1 MSLVD
6 TCKTQPTSLTRANVE
21 EEEEGLFVKGF
32 FFFFLSIK
40 RFYLVV
46 QLSYMVYILAI

>member
-6 TCKTQPTSLTRANVE
+6 TCKTQPTRLTRANVE

-32 FFFFLSIK
+32 FFFF
-40 RFYLVV
+40 Y
-46 QLSYMVYILAI
+46 QLKGFI